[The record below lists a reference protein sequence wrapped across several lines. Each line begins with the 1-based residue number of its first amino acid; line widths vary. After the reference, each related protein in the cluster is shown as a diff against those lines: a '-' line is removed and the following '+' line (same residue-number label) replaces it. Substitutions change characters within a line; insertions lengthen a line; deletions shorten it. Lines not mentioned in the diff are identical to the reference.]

1 MDRVNTSGAHYPRKS
16 YVEATGVPNKR
27 IRGRPRS
34 TGKKDEV
41 NGLKRRPSL
50 NKQMRKKFET
60 VFGSKPKQQNNLDLL
75 TRIRSIPESI
85 FGEVFNIKVNL
96 NFEMSILY
104 SSLIS
109 TKRHKI
115 CFRLE
120 KPSSI

>member
-1 MDRVNTSGAHYPRKS
+1 VDRVNTSGAHYPRKS

-85 FGEVFNIKVNL
+85 FGEVFNIKVNCNSAVL
-96 NFEMSILY
+96 LVDSEK
-104 SSLIS
+104 
-109 TKRHKI
+109 TTCKI
-115 CFRLE
+115 FDLLTA
-120 KPSSI
+120 